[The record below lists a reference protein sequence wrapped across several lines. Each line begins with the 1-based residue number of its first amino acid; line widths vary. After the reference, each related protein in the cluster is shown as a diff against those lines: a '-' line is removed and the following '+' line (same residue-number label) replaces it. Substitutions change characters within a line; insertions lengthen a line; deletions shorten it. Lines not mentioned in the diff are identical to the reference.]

1 MSEKNNIILQC
12 IGLQVNAHQK
22 ELISDLNWEIREHDF
37 WAITGPNGCGKTV
50 LSALLSGKRMQ
61 VKGMINYFFPETL
74 TLVSELPLQ
83 INNNQLQSYKTD
95 SSTSDKSVKR
105 SVNFDN
111 SLSSTAPIAADRSL
125 TWPDALVTARS
136 SSTRPE
142 RPSDRIAEVSF
153 DASALFRGFH
163 EMYYQRRYN
172 QSEEAD
178 LPTIGEFIQLKLK
191 GYELIEIQTFNLKL
205 DQFFSPELLDRKINQ
220 LSNGESK
227 KLLIILSLIKNPY
240 LIILD
245 QAFTGLDED
254 NRNLV
259 YTLLSSLRNQGIKII
274 VICRSEEM
282 PDSVTHILE
291 IKAGKAQS
299 YSRSEYL
306 QQQLEKPSPP
316 KQLQLENLSSAKQ
329 QESEKPHLPKQ
340 QESEK
345 TSSPLQIGAVLINQT
360 ALNSDHST
368 LVKDFTLAVAVK
380 DVHIAYGTVQILKNI
395 NWNIKKGE
403 RWVLTGPN
411 GSGKSTLLSLIYG
424 DHPQAYAQNLV
435 LFDRKRGSGES
446 IWDIK
451 KKIGFLSPEMQIF
464 FPRDQS
470 TLKTILSGLSDTM
483 GLFRKASAEEIVK
496 ADQLM
501 QRLQI
506 SNLREIVFKQLSTG
520 EQRLVLLARA
530 LVKNPPLLILD
541 EPCQGLDDSHRH
553 QFIRLVDEICSEAG
567 KTLIYVS
574 HYREDFPAC
583 ARLEFSLPEGRI
595 KEI

>member
-61 VKGMINYFFPETL
+61 VKGMINYFFPEPL

-83 INNNQLQSYKTD
+83 INNNQLQSYETD
-95 SSTSDKSVKR
+95 SSKSHKSVKR
-105 SVNFDN
+105 SVDVDN

-125 TWPDALVTARS
+125 TWPDALVTAKS

-191 GYELIEIQTFNLKL
+191 GYELIEIQLFNLKL
-205 DQFFSPELLDRKINQ
+205 NQFFSPELLNRKINQ

-245 QAFTGLDED
+245 QAFTGLDEE

-259 YTLLSSLRNQGIKII
+259 YKLLSALRNQGIKII

-291 IKAGKAQS
+291 IEAGKAQS
-299 YSRSEYL
+299 YSRPEYL
-306 QQQLEKPSPP
+306 HQQLEKPNPP
-316 KQLQLENLSSAKQ
+316 KQQKSEN
-329 QESEKPHLPKQ
+329 P
-340 QESEK
+340 
-345 TSSPLQIGAVLINQT
+345 SPQLQIDAGLINPT

-368 LVKDFTLAVAVK
+368 LVKDFTLAVAMK

-464 FPRDQS
+464 FPRDQN

-483 GLFRKASAEEIVK
+483 GLFRKASAEEIAT

-506 SNLREIVFKQLSTG
+506 SNLREIVFRQLSTG